1 MAGTP
6 GPTLVSRSGMG
17 VPEAV
22 FAASWPRLPML
33 RPRAIG
39 LLAFSAAALGLLT
52 FLVTERSIMAPVLS
66 RSEVTQYWWAA
77 GIAAFV
83 VVLGVALVAYEV
95 RKMRRLTA
103 AKAGAAVVT
112 PAANRPLVPRSL
124 RFERVPRWAVRT
136 AAIVSAAGVATAFAL
151 ALPLWNG
158 GLAFALP
165 WLPLIAIEAGW
176 KSATHGIYAAF
187 ALLVLLQVAHMGE
200 HSMQVGQLVV
210 SNGDLAS
217 SHGVFGQLDF
227 ELVHFVTDTT
237 LWIVLGLLLVTY
249 SGRNFWLWIAF
260 AAASLH
266 QVEHFY
272 LFFIYTFHEP
282 FYASGGFA
290 GIMGEN
296 GLIGSPLD
304 RPYLHFTYNLII
316 VVPMVLAVWD
326 EARRVDDGRPTA

>member
-1 MAGTP
+1 
-6 GPTLVSRSGMG
+6 MG

-22 FAASWPRLPML
+22 FAASLPRLPML

-39 LLAFSAAALGLLT
+39 LIAFVAGALALLT
-52 FLVTERSIMAPVLS
+52 YMVREVPIMAPVLS
-66 RSEVTQYWWAA
+66 REEVTTYWWAA
-77 GIAAFV
+77 LAGAGV
-83 VVLGVALVAYEV
+83 VLLGVALVV
-95 RKMRRLTA
+95 SQVSKMRRLTA
-103 AKAGAAVVT
+103 SRDADRPAAVI
-112 PAANRPLVPRSL
+112 PAQRPLVPRAL
-124 RFERVPRWAVRT
+124 RFERVLRRAVLT
-136 AAIVSAAGVATAFAL
+136 AAAISAVGVTTVAVLGA
-151 ALPLWNG
+151 PLWNG
-158 GLAFALP
+158 GLALALP
-165 WLPLIAIEAGW
+165 FLPLIAIEAGW
-176 KSATHGIYAAF
+176 KFATHGIYAAF
-187 ALLVLLQVAHMGE
+187 ALLVLMQVAHMGE
-200 HSMQVGQLVV
+200 HSMQVGQLAV

-272 LFFIYTFHEP
+272 LFFIYYFHEP
-282 FYASGGFA
+282 FYSAGGFA

-296 GLIGSPLD
+296 GMIGSPLD

-326 EARRVDDGRPTA
+326 EARRVDEGRPTA